1 MRQMPDKRTIQQ
13 AKPGHAA
20 QLNTHHL
27 PRGILGISTG
37 GAERSSMENILSCQ
51 KNIVLADRLPRTVL
65 ALMFIV
71 RHACLPTASLL
82 SAFYAAMQPRGP
94 ALHYI

>member
-1 MRQMPDKRTIQQ
+1 
-13 AKPGHAA
+13 
-20 QLNTHHL
+20 
-27 PRGILGISTG
+27 
-37 GAERSSMENILSCQ
+37 MENILSCQ